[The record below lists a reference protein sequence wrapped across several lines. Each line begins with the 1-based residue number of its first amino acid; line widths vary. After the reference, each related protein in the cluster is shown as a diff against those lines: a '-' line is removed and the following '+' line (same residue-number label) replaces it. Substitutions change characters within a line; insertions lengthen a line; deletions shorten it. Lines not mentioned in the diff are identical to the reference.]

1 MKECPA
7 CGRTY
12 SEVNRFCTADG
23 TKLADAVKRAAEPEG
38 TKEPRSIPPPP
49 EPLPMRLTII
59 DQSDEGRRSRVIQG
73 LVLDMGLQGMRVQ
86 TGTVE
91 TGRLNI
97 IRDHTIAFKN
107 KLEIEVDLPSA
118 TVKLTGFAAWY
129 KPLGDG
135 MNWSV
140 GIYIRSMPSAD
151 REVYEEYLK
160 ELAGRNGSEGAPASS
175 STAR

>member
-12 SEVNRFCTADG
+12 SDFNRFCTTDG
-23 TKLADAVKRAAEPEG
+23 TKLSDVAKSAAEPEDDNDRR
-38 TKEPRSIPPPP
+38 TIPPPP

-59 DQSDEGRRSRVIQG
+59 DQSNEGRRSRVIQG
-73 LVLDMGLQGMRVQ
+73 LVLDLGMQGLRIQ

-107 KLEIEVDLPSA
+107 KLEMEIDLPSA
-118 TVKLTGFAAWY
+118 TVSLTGFAAWY
-129 KPLGDG
+129 KPIGDG
-135 MNWSV
+135 LNWTV
-140 GIYIRSMPSAD
+140 GVYIRSMPAAD
-151 REVYEEYLK
+151 REIYEGYLK
-160 ELAGRNGSEGAPASS
+160 ELAGKNGSDKLPASS
-175 STAR
+175 SA

>member
-1 MKECPA
+1 MKKCPS

-23 TKLADAVKRAAEPEG
+23 ARLVDEAKVAAEPE
-38 TKEPRSIPPPP
+38 EPREQRNIPPPP

-73 LVLDMGLQGMRVQ
+73 LVLDLGMQGMRVQ

-107 KLEIEVDLPSA
+107 KLEMEVDLPSA
-118 TVKLTGFAAWY
+118 TIRLTGFAAWY

-135 MNWSV
+135 MNWAV
-140 GIYIRSMPSAD
+140 GVYIRSMPAAD
-151 REVYEEYLK
+151 REVYEGYLR
-160 ELAGRNGSEGAPASS
+160 ELAERNGSGKAPASS
-175 STAR
+175 SAG

>member
-7 CGRTY
+7 CGRAY
-12 SEVNRFCTADG
+12 SDFSRFCTTDG
-23 TKLADAVKRAAEPEG
+23 TRLIEPQKSASGPEEE
-38 TKEPRSIPPPP
+38 KQQRSIPAPP

-59 DQSDEGRRSRVIQG
+59 DQGDEGRRSRVIQG
-73 LVLDMGLQGMRVQ
+73 LVLDVSLQGMRIQ

-107 KLEIEVDLPSA
+107 KLEMEVDLPRA

-129 KPLGDG
+129 RPLDDG
-135 MNWSV
+135 VSWAV
-140 GIYIRSMPSAD
+140 GVYIRSMPAAD
-151 REVYEEYLK
+151 RELYEEYLR
-160 ELAGRNGSEGAPASS
+160 ELAGQSGLGRAPASTS
-175 STAR
+175 AG